1 VKDRKG
7 RISVES
13 VALAWLGAGIAI
25 GIAAMGAGL
34 GMGFMVAKGLEA
46 LGRQPE
52 AAGSIQ
58 RLMVMGI
65 AFIEALALY
74 ALVIAFFLVFK
85 T

>member
-1 VKDRKG
+1 M
-7 RISVES
+7 ES
-13 VALAWLGAGIAI
+13 VALAWLGSGIAI
-25 GIAAMGAGL
+25 GVAAMGAGI
-34 GMGFMVAKGLEA
+34 GMGFMVGKGLEA

-85 T
+85 S

>member
-1 VKDRKG
+1 
-7 RISVES
+7 VES
-13 VALAWLGAGIAI
+13 VALAWLGSGIAI
-25 GIAAMGAGL
+25 GVAAMGAGV
-34 GMGFMVAKGLEA
+34 GMGFMVGKGLEA

-85 T
+85 S

>member
-1 VKDRKG
+1 
-7 RISVES
+7 
-13 VALAWLGAGIAI
+13 
-25 GIAAMGAGL
+25 MGAGV
-34 GMGFMVAKGLEA
+34 GMGFMVGKGLEA

-85 T
+85 S

>member
-1 VKDRKG
+1 M
-7 RISVES
+7 ES
-13 VALAWLGAGIAI
+13 VALAWLGSGIAI
-25 GIAAMGAGL
+25 GVAAMGAGI
-34 GMGFMVAKGLEA
+34 GMGIMIGKGLEA

-85 T
+85 S

>member
-1 VKDRKG
+1 
-7 RISVES
+7 VES
-13 VALAWLGAGIAI
+13 VALAWLSSGIAI

-34 GMGFMVAKGLEA
+34 GMGFMVGKGLEA

-85 T
+85 S

>member
-1 VKDRKG
+1 M
-7 RISVES
+7 ES
-13 VALAWLGAGIAI
+13 VALAWLGSGIAI
-25 GIAAMGAGL
+25 GVAAMGAGV
-34 GMGFMVAKGLEA
+34 GMGFMVGKGLEA

-85 T
+85 S